1 MIVYEVNIRIERAIA
16 EDYRAWL
23 ADHVREL
30 LELPGFLSAE
40 VFECAPDGD
49 DADHE
54 SLVVCYRLDSQA
66 ALSAY
71 LSEQAPGM
79 RAKGIERFGDRM
91 QVSRRVLAPLVEMLA
106 VEGAGA

>member
-30 LELPGFLSAE
+30 LTLPGFLSAE

-49 DADHE
+49 DAGHE
-54 SLVVCYRLDSQA
+54 SLVVCYRLESQA
-66 ALSAY
+66 ALSSY
-71 LSEQAPGM
+71 LSEHAPAM
-79 RAKGIERFGDRM
+79 RAKGDARFDDRM
-91 QVSRRVLAPLVEMLA
+91 HITRRVLAPLVAALA
-106 VEGAGA
+106 VD